1 VLLDVVRKINFKF
14 GKVELLKNSIIRVLL
29 YENSTIDFDESYKMN
44 KAIGELS
51 DYKEALVLVVAET
64 GAIITAEARNFSAS
78 KQGQEYSI
86 AEALVVTNLAHKI
99 IANFYLK
106 INKPIKP
113 CKVFNAE
120 SEAIKWLLE
129 FNKK

>member
-1 VLLDVVRKINFKF
+1 MGIERKISFEF
-14 GKVELLKNSIIRVLL
+14 GKVELLKNSIIRVVL
-29 YENSTIDFDESYKMN
+29 YENSTIDFDESYRMN

-51 DYKEALVLVVAET
+51 NFKEALVLVVAET
-64 GAIITAEARNFSAS
+64 GAVITAEARNFSAS
-78 KQGQEYSI
+78 EQGQAYSI

-120 SEAIKWLLE
+120 IDAVNWLLE